1 MRLSVLVVDDD
12 LATRLAISD
21 YLEALGYS
29 VIAANNGQ
37 EALSLLVQYQPQLI
51 VADILMPEMDGYE
64 LVRRIRQKPEFR
76 LLPVIFLSARAKT
89 EERIRGYE
97 LGCDIYLPKPFEL
110 EELGVVVRSL
120 LERYTLM
127 SQASQMGH
135 QSEVDSPHP
144 SLDVSSQSH
153 VSESWEGLEAET
165 KHYAK
170 THNGSLAAECE
181 LSDRERQVLSWL
193 VQGLSNPQIG
203 DRLHLSP
210 RTIEKYVS
218 SLLRKTNTSK
228 RAELVRFAIQH
239 DLVD

>member
-1 MRLSVLVVDDD
+1 MRLSILVVDDD

-29 VIAANNGQ
+29 AIAANNGQ
-37 EALSLLVQYQPQLI
+37 EALSLLVQYQPQLV

-64 LVRRIRQKPEFR
+64 LVRCIRQKPEFR
-76 LLPVIFLSARAKT
+76 LLPVIFLSARTKT

-127 SQASQMGH
+127 SQASQMNH
-135 QSEVDSPHP
+135 SEETTSHAESHSVAFHSH
-144 SLDVSSQSH
+144 LDA
-153 VSESWEGLEAET
+153 SWEGAHHHG
-165 KHYAK
+165 KHHAQ
-170 THNGSLAAECE
+170 HQNGSSAAACA
-181 LSDRERQVLSWL
+181 LSDRECQVLARL
-193 VQGLSNPQIG
+193 VEGLSNPQIG

-239 DLVD
+239 DLID